1 MGGAVAARSPLPC
14 CSGQPSVRRIERSPS
29 TTSGSATVGPFIPN
43 GEAAVTCE
51 KPAERASHRLP
62 GGDMFDDQQIDL
74 LPERT
79 TMQLTLPT
87 INVAVATGG
96 ISIPV
101 NAGNINFGGTQV

>member
-1 MGGAVAARSPLPC
+1 
-14 CSGQPSVRRIERSPS
+14 
-29 TTSGSATVGPFIPN
+29 
-43 GEAAVTCE
+43 
-51 KPAERASHRLP
+51 
-62 GGDMFDDQQIDL
+62 MFDDQQIDL

-101 NAGNINFGGTQV
+101 NAGNINFGGTQVNTALAWATGGVAKNITLFQ